1 MQHTVT
7 GATGYTGRYIASL
20 LLEEG
25 HQVQSLTGHPDR
37 ENPFGDRVKLLPFNF
52 DNPQALTE
60 SLEGTDTLFNTYW
73 IRVSHR
79 GRTQEQCVEQTKVMF
94 DAARDAGVRRII
106 HVSITNA
113 GPDSD
118 LPYFRGKGQ
127 LEEYLRSLYGISH
140 AILRPTVLYSLED
153 VLLNNMA
160 WTLRRFPIVLMP
172 GRGDYALQPL
182 FVEDLAEMAL
192 EAAKGNENLELDAVG
207 PEVYSYKYLLR
218 AIRANTGAKCL
229 ILPAPKWL
237 AYAASKALSLLTKDI
252 VITKDEI
259 EGLSRSLL
267 TSKSQELTP
276 GKTWLS
282 DWLKQNGTELGR
294 SYANEVKRHYL

>member
-20 LLEEG
+20 LLEKG

-37 ENPFGDRVKLLPFNF
+37 ENPFGDRVKLFPFNF
-52 DNPQALTE
+52 DNPKALAE
-60 SLEGTDTLFNTYW
+60 SLKGTDTLFNTYW

-79 GRTQEQCVEQTKVMF
+79 GRTHKQCVQQTKVMF
-94 DAARDAGVRRII
+94 NAARDAGVRRII
-106 HVSITNA
+106 HISITNA
-113 GPDSD
+113 DPNSD
-118 LPYFRGKGQ
+118 LPYFQGKGQ
-127 LEEYLRSLYGISH
+127 LEEYLQSLDGISH

-160 WTLRRFPIVLMP
+160 WTLRRFPVVLMP

-182 FVEDLAEMAL
+182 FVRDLAELAV
-192 EAAKGNENLELDAVG
+192 EAAEANENLKLDAVG

-218 AIRANTGAKCL
+218 AIRSNIGAKCL

-237 AYAASKALSLLTKDI
+237 TYAASKALSLLTKDI

-282 DWLKQNGTELGR
+282 DWLKQNGAELGR
-294 SYANEVKRHYL
+294 SYANEVKRHYR